1 MRSIRDSLGSV
12 LDADTIK
19 ALSEIACLRRCWPD
33 IVGPMLAARSEPLSI
48 EQDCLILVADH
59 PVMAQELR
67 LLQSQI
73 LKVCLKR
80 FGMRQLRRLRT
91 RIQDGVGMPAPASR
105 RKPRDLSLQTCK
117 SIVKSMRGLEDR
129 ELRQAFFRARAFQLM
144 YADKERA
151 SRPGARNR

>member
-1 MRSIRDSLGSV
+1 MRSIRDSLGAV

-48 EQDCLILVADH
+48 EQDCLILAADH

-73 LKVCLKR
+73 LKVCSKR
-80 FGMRQLRRLRT
+80 LGTQDIRRLRT
-91 RIQDGVGMPAPASR
+91 RIQDGVGTQMPASG
-105 RKPRDLSLQTCK
+105 RKPRDLSLRTCK
-117 SIVKSMRGLEDR
+117 SIVRSMQGLEGH
-129 ELRQAFFRARAFQLM
+129 ELRYAFFRARAFQLM
-144 YADKERA
+144 YADKETA
-151 SRPGARNR
+151 TMPSAPSC